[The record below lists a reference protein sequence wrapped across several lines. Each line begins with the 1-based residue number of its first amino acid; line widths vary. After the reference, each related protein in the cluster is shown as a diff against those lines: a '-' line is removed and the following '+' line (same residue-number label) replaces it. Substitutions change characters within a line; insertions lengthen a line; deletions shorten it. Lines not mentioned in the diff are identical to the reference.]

1 MTKKAQLSLT
11 TDLSLST
18 PSALDLSLSYHLT
31 KAYLGSLALDAD
43 SRPSPGHHQQ
53 TPPRMILRGQLQAV
67 EAASASALAAI
78 TLVTDALG
86 FRDRIT
92 YLPNWYHHMLGHAAG
107 FLLQLCQRK
116 GANLLAGEAKSG
128 YQSSSVALPFL

>member
-1 MTKKAQLSLT
+1 
-11 TDLSLST
+11 
-18 PSALDLSLSYHLT
+18 
-31 KAYLGSLALDAD
+31 
-43 SRPSPGHHQQ
+43 
-53 TPPRMILRGQLQAV
+53 MILRGQLQAV

-107 FLLQLCQRK
+107 FILQLCQRK

-128 YQSSSVALPFL
+128 YLSFVLVPLPRPLTSPSPLN